1 MDIRRI
7 DGPAGVWKTGEQPSR
22 KPAAPARAGAK
33 DRVELGKD
41 GAEGRNPA
49 AGLERLAKA
58 NTDIRE
64 EKVETVR
71 GKVEA
76 GFYDRPETIAQVA
89 DKMIDGGF
97 TG

>member
-7 DGPAGVWKTGEQPSR
+7 DGPAGVWKTGEASPR

-33 DRVELGKD
+33 DRVELGA
-41 GAEGRNPA
+41 GSEGRNPA

-58 NTDIRE
+58 NTDVRQE
-64 EKVETVR
+64 KVEAVREKVET
-71 GKVEA
+71 
-76 GFYDRPETIAQVA
+76 GFYDRPEVISQVA
-89 DKMIDGGF
+89 DKMVDGGF